1 MKRNEKIAFMNEVA
15 ANIITYLEGQK
26 DIVDNALKAYDPNPL
41 IDGDRDVRQMRET
54 EAIKLRDRSN
64 ELSRHIAVIK
74 AMYPTIIKPATRGSR
89 SKE

>member
-1 MKRNEKIAFMNEVA
+1 MNSNEKIAFMNEVA
-15 ANIITYLEGQK
+15 TNIIQYLEGQK

-54 EAIKLRDRSN
+54 EAIKLRDRTN

-74 AMYPTIIKPATRGSR
+74 AMYPNIKPSSSGKGRT
-89 SKE
+89 KK